1 MGPVISAA
9 QRARCER
16 YVRAAVDAGGTVVF
30 GGKRPAHLQRGYFF
44 EPTVLDLPDNKNPA
58 AQEEIFGPVLGVI
71 GYESV
76 DHAVEMA
83 NDSAYGLSG
92 YVFGKDTRKA
102 VEVACRLRTGTVN
115 VNGGSL
121 SPFISSGGWGRS
133 GIGRERGEEGLRMYQ
148 EIQVLNITN

>member
-1 MGPVISAA
+1 MTSSGAGFLSTRLPRNTTTRVNNIQYACVPQGTTSEMA
-9 QRARCER
+9 
-16 YVRAAVDAGGTVVF
+16 YAVA
-30 GGKRPAHLQRGYFF
+30 
-44 EPTVLDLPDNKNPA
+44 
-58 AQEEIFGPVLGVI
+58 
-71 GYESV
+71 
-76 DHAVEMA
+76 MA

-115 VNGGSL
+115 VNGSSL